1 LQTTKPQKLS
11 VCNYTSLHELVQL
24 TPIAFSS
31 KFVLPQFALDALN
44 NAENNP
50 DNDPWPEKQRDEE
63 MKEMV
68 GATPIQINV
77 VYGLLKRAEQTP
89 LL

>member
-1 LQTTKPQKLS
+1 VLGCYKLIRK
-11 VCNYTSLHELVQL
+11 QL
-24 TPIAFSS
+24 GSY
-31 KFVLPQFALDALN
+31 
-44 NAENNP
+44 ENNP